1 MDLSPISSVAA
12 QAGLA
17 GSPVVRANQSP
28 AEQRAAVAGQ
38 FEAIML
44 RQMLSQSVGNMLGGE
59 DSTSGSIYG
68 YMLTDVFASKL
79 ASGGG
84 MGLAKV
90 IAGQLAP
97 KGAAAA
103 AGPDGEDN
111 Q

>member
-1 MDLSPISSVAA
+1 MDLSPISSAA
-12 QAGLA
+12 ALGGLDQA
-17 GSPVVRANQSP
+17 PVVRANQSP

-44 RQMLSQSVGNMLGGE
+44 RQMLGDSVGKMLGGE
-59 DSTSGSIYG
+59 DSAAGSIYG

-79 ASGGG
+79 AAGGG

-97 KGAAAA
+97 REPAGGAGA
-103 AGPDGEDN
+103 DGEDV